1 MYFASVVIKS
11 FTSPTS
17 RTSPRA
23 KEDGNQEVHLN
34 DFFFHLLEVFFLHL
48 PGLKFTKIFSFQ
60 IPIIFVILSLQTS
73 ILLAYNF
80 FLKYLL

>member
-23 KEDGNQEVHLN
+23 KEDGNQEVNLN
-34 DFFFHLLEVFFLHL
+34 DIFFHLLEVFF
-48 PGLKFTKIFSFQ
+48 FTFARTEIHKN
-60 IPIIFVILSLQTS
+60 L
-73 ILLAYNF
+73 
-80 FLKYLL
+80 